1 MISSGG
7 TRNGMSFCGSGRGEH
22 AAVAAPAVAATRRN
36 VRRLTPGGCALGAF
50 ARSRE
55 RPPASPSF
63 DLPGTRSSLVAGP
76 AVGGRLALVL
86 RLPVAL
92 EAPAHGE
99 RGHLADRLHLLH
111 LAVARAAL
119 ELRVH
124 DVALVREEDVVGD
137 AVDARPLHRLAL
149 V

>member
-1 MISSGG
+1 MMSSGG

-22 AAVAAPAVAATRRN
+22 AAVAAPAVAATRRK
-36 VRRLTPGGCALGAF
+36 VRRLTP
-50 ARSRE
+50 RS
-55 RPPASPSF
+55 SCPS
-63 DLPGTRSSLVAGP
+63 PGTRSSLVAGP

-124 DVALVREEDVVGD
+124 DVALVREVDVVGD
-137 AVDARPLHRLAL
+137 AVDARPLHRLPL
-149 V
+149 VEDLP